1 MMNKLGAKEIFL
13 ILIVINFLLYYMAYM
28 LVVSPM
34 WNKSKEYDTQITDLT
49 AKYEE
54 DKSVVDSKDTYISTI
69 ETLKADK
76 QTLFD
81 TSFPDADTE
90 DLHAYLVSKATAESI
105 EIQNISLNQT
115 IETAQDE
122 AGNKIPTGLKNNTIT
137 LTVNGAYAN
146 VIKLLT
152 DIQNVQKTSLLTS
165 LTLTPGGQGTNIGY
179 TFLTVDKGEDIVD
192 TTLDHQ
198 FGQPLGD
205 TVLFK

>member
-1 MMNKLGAKEIFL
+1 MNKLGAKEIFL

-34 WNKSKEYDTQITDLT
+34 WSKSKEYDTQITDLT

-76 QTLFD
+76 QTLFES
-81 TSFPDADTE
+81 SFPDADTE
-90 DLHAYLVSKATAESI
+90 NIHAYIVDKAKETSVT
-105 EIQNISLNQT
+105 IQNISMSQD
-115 IETAQDE
+115 IKTAQGE
-122 AGNKIPTGLKNNTIT
+122 NGEKVPTGLKNDTINLTIDGSYANTIKF
-137 LTVNGAYAN
+137 
-146 VIKLLT
+146 IT
-152 DIQNVQKTSLLTS
+152 DIQNVQKTSLLTAITLSPSGKGNS
-165 LTLTPGGQGTNIGY
+165 LIY
-179 TFLTVDKGEDIVD
+179 SILTVDKGEDIVD

>member
-1 MMNKLGAKEIFL
+1 MNKLGAKEIFL

-34 WNKSKEYDTQITDLT
+34 WSKSKEYDTQITDLT

-69 ETLKADK
+69 DTLKADK
-76 QTLFD
+76 QTLFES
-81 TSFPDADTE
+81 SFPDADTE
-90 DLHAYLVSKATAESI
+90 NIHAYIVDKAKETSVT
-105 EIQNISLNQT
+105 IQNISMSQD
-115 IETAQDE
+115 IKTAQGE
-122 AGNKIPTGLKNNTIT
+122 NGEKVPTGLKNDTINLTIDGSYANTIKF
-137 LTVNGAYAN
+137 
-146 VIKLLT
+146 IT
-152 DIQNVQKTSLLTS
+152 DIQNVQKTSLLTAITLSPSGKGNS
-165 LTLTPGGQGTNIGY
+165 LIY
-179 TFLTVDKGEDIVD
+179 SILTVDKGEDIVD

>member
-1 MMNKLGAKEIFL
+1 MNKLGAKEIFL

-34 WNKSKEYDTQITDLT
+34 WSKSKEYDTQITDLT

-69 ETLKADK
+69 DTLKADK
-76 QTLFD
+76 QTLFES
-81 TSFPDADTE
+81 SFPDADTE
-90 DLHAYLVSKATAESI
+90 NIHAYLVDKAKETSVT
-105 EIQNISLNQT
+105 IQNISLNQD
-115 IETAQDE
+115 IETAQGEDGE
-122 AGNKIPTGLKNNTIT
+122 RIHTGLKNDTINLTVDGSYLNTIKF
-137 LTVNGAYAN
+137 
-146 VIKLLT
+146 IT
-152 DIQNVQKTSLLTS
+152 DIQNVQKTSLLTAI
-165 LTLTPGGQGTNIGY
+165 TLNPTGKGNTITY
-179 TFLTVDKGEDIVD
+179 KFLTVDKGEDIVD